1 MCSSCEEI
9 FPLPSRR
16 EFRRRMKHSTIRK
29 MTAVQ
34 RIEINRFWNELED
47 IFDKLEEKKVD
58 DEYSTLEEAENILN
72 ETAECDNEVEAAL
85 DNYVEEPHCDCKE
98 DSFEEG
104 YCSETED
111 DQDRDSSQ
119 DNFLSFKYEDDFLSY
134 QHQKTLP
141 LPPSFK
147 QTRSIIELFSR
158 NSQSYFL

>member
-58 DEYSTLEEAENILN
+58 EYSTLEEAENILN
-72 ETAECDNEVEAAL
+72 ETAECDNEVEATL

-141 LPPSFK
+141 LPPSYK

>member
-47 IFDKLEEKKVD
+47 IFDKLEEKKV

-141 LPPSFK
+141 LPPSYK

>member
-104 YCSETED
+104 YCSENED
-111 DQDRDSSQ
+111 EHVRDSFQQFQSPQ
-119 DNFLSFKYEDDFLSY
+119 IHQSFPCQEYPPL
-134 QHQKTLP
+134 HNLP
-141 LPPSFK
+141 LPPTFRQSK
-147 QTRSIIELFSR
+147 LLIEIFQQRHS
-158 NSQSYFL
+158 S

>member
-1 MCSSCEEI
+1 
-9 FPLPSRR
+9 
-16 EFRRRMKHSTIRK
+16 

-72 ETAECDNEVEAAL
+72 ETAECDNEVEATL

>member
-1 MCSSCEEI
+1 MG
-9 FPLPSRR
+9 
-16 EFRRRMKHSTIRK
+16 FRKRMKHSTIMK

-58 DEYSTLEEAENILN
+58 VEYSTLEEAENILN
-72 ETAECDNEVEAAL
+72 ETAECDNEVEATL

-111 DQDRDSSQ
+111 DQDKDSFQ

-134 QHQKTLP
+134 QHQNTLP